1 MRHPRQGGAKEGVSM
16 PSHLHLIFS
25 QNIGNRE
32 ILVLFILRSEEQG
45 PVEFA
50 VRQPPYCN
58 FVLVSG
64 GEGDLVDFVGFLV
77 EGVRQEGRLLW
88 SLPNIDR
95 EFAIVR
101 CCCLDPEFFIHF
113 RIQDIWVLKM

>member
-1 MRHPRQGGAKEGVSM
+1 MRNPRHGGSEEGVSVFL
-16 PSHLHLIFS
+16 HLHLIFS
-25 QNIGNRE
+25 QNIGNWE

-45 PVEFA
+45 PVKFA

-58 FVLVSG
+58 FVFVFG

-77 EGVRQEGRLLW
+77 EGVRQEGRLLL
-88 SLPNIDR
+88 SLPDIHG